1 MSTSQG
7 ATGRRPGESVA
18 GYRAQGSAYEQG
30 TGYAPEAGRA
40 EAGADEGGRVG
51 VSIGRGLAGFLLIL
65 NGLYGFLVGLAAI
78 IKGGF
83 FAYHNGYVYHWSISG
98 WGWLQLA
105 LGIVIFAAGVC
116 ILLGMLWARIVGVI
130 LAGFS
135 AVASFLFIPY
145 YPVWSIIVI
154 AVDIFIIWALM
165 SSGRRQMA

>member
-7 ATGRRPGESVA
+7 ATGRRPGESDA

-83 FAYHNGYVYHWSISG
+83 FTYHNGYVYHWSISG

-116 ILLGMLWARIVGVI
+116 ILLGMMWARIVGVI